1 MAQDKQQLIRILD
14 RFYHNPVA
22 MVSFEL
28 FLSIAAILFFA
39 VFAIRPTLLTMSDLI
54 KEIEDERKLDSQMEQ
69 KVAALSSAQESFLA
83 VQDRIAVL
91 DEAIPRGVNMTYT
104 LKVIEKLASDQG
116 LTIANLTVLEIPP
129 DPPPSTPVNQLE
141 RQSMSVQ
148 VVLTGPYTGIR
159 EFAENLR
166 NSRRSFVI
174 ERITFSTEDS
184 RGQKTLE
191 ANMLIG
197 APYFGVK
204 KNEAN

>member
-1 MAQDKQQLIRILD
+1 
-14 RFYHNPVA
+14 
-22 MVSFEL
+22 
-28 FLSIAAILFFA
+28 
-39 VFAIRPTLLTMSDLI
+39 
-54 KEIEDERKLDSQMEQ
+54 
-69 KVAALSSAQESFLA
+69 
-83 VQDRIAVL
+83 
-91 DEAIPRGVNMTYT
+91 
-104 LKVIEKLASDQG
+104 
-116 LTIANLTVLEIPP
+116 
-129 DPPPSTPVNQLE
+129 
-141 RQSMSVQ
+141 MSVQ

-204 KNEAN
+204 KNEANWYSKSV

>member
-54 KEIEDERKLDSQMEQ
+54 KEIEDKRKLDSQMEQ

-91 DEAIPRGVNMTYT
+91 GSFYAVAE
-104 LKVIEKLASDQG
+104 G
-116 LTIANLTVLEIPP
+116 LRACT
-129 DPPPSTPVNQLE
+129 
-141 RQSMSVQ
+141 
-148 VVLTGPYTGIR
+148 
-159 EFAENLR
+159 
-166 NSRRSFVI
+166 
-174 ERITFSTEDS
+174 
-184 RGQKTLE
+184 
-191 ANMLIG
+191 
-197 APYFGVK
+197 
-204 KNEAN
+204 